1 MQPTLALRMF
11 RPTMRMM
18 RPVPVSS
25 RPARSLD
32 GLGYSKTIQLID
44 GNMEDDNQMLTD
56 CDCSSHHQPAPTR
69 SQENSP
75 GVDPPW
81 YANYRVV
88 VGVAVGAAFY
98 SLGRKLVVDKTMR
111 LNRQNKSD

>member
-18 RPVPVSS
+18 RPVPVCSG
-25 RPARSLD
+25 PARS
-32 GLGYSKTIQLID
+32 S
-44 GNMEDDNQMLTD
+44 LTY
-56 CDCSSHHQPAPTR
+56 CDCSSYHQSAPTR
-69 SQENSP
+69 SQKNSP

-81 YANYRVV
+81 YANYPSKYIRGAKLCPGIV

-111 LNRQNKSD
+111 LNRQNRE

>member
-18 RPVPVSS
+18 RPIPKEEHSAHTIS
-25 RPARSLD
+25 QRLRALKRIPPELIP
-32 GLGYSKTIQLID
+32 LG
-44 GNMEDDNQMLTD
+44 
-56 CDCSSHHQPAPTR
+56 
-69 SQENSP
+69 
-75 GVDPPW
+75 
-81 YANYRVV
+81 VV

>member
-18 RPVPVSS
+18 RPIPS
-25 RPARSLD
+25 
-32 GLGYSKTIQLID
+32 
-44 GNMEDDNQMLTD
+44 
-56 CDCSSHHQPAPTR
+56 APTR

-81 YANYRVV
+81 YANYRSITMRSAKLCSGVV